1 MSTRKTLNLIS
12 YSFLGLGMLALFFW
26 ISNKPEQEGKVFN
39 TEVSKV
45 TVPVDMVNSTLQD
58 SIVAFG
64 KSFLGTPYV
73 EAGCSA
79 EGFDCSGFV
88 YFVFKHFNIEVPRSS
103 ASYKNFGKEIP
114 TEEVMKGD
122 VLLFLSPTRN
132 AIGHIGIVS
141 NANGMKSDFLHST
154 SGREMQ
160 VVTTSLTNAGY
171 KKRFV
176 KAVCVL
182 K

>member
-12 YSFLGLGMLALFFW
+12 YSFLAVGMLALFFW
-26 ISNKPEQEGKVFN
+26 ISNKSEEEGKEFN
-39 TEVSKV
+39 TEVSEI
-45 TVPVDMVNSTLQD
+45 TVPVERVNSTLQD

-64 KSFLGTPYV
+64 KTFLGTPYV

-79 EGFDCSGFV
+79 AGFDCSGFV

-103 ASYKNFGKEIP
+103 AGYENFGKEIP
-114 TEEVMKGD
+114 IDQVMKGD

-141 NANGMKSDFLHST
+141 DANGMESDFLHST

-176 KAVCVL
+176 KAVRVL